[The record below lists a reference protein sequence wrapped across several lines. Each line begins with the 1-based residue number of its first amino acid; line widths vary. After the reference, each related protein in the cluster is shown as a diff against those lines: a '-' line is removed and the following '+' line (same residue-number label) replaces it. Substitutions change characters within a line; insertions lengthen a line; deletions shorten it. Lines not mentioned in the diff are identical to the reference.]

1 MRALAVIALLTAP
14 AGAAG
19 PPPEP
24 AGYRLDAYRAPTPLT
39 VAGKA
44 AIDTAEAQRLWAAQ
58 DAVFIDVAA
67 AVRRPAALP
76 AGTIWSPTPH
86 LDIPGSLW
94 LPDSRPRRAKP
105 GNRGLVP
112 CQPRA
117 DRRGAARYAARLLL
131 PGRLLDELERDEAGA
146 RLGLWHGTLVSR
158 RRRWMAQG
166 GLAARRGATAERR
179 AALRRRPDAGQRRPF
194 TACA

>member
-1 MRALAVIALLTAP
+1 VIVHIMRALAVIALLTAP

-24 AGYRLDAYRAPTPLT
+24 AGYRLDAYHAPTPLT

-94 LPDSRPRRAKP
+94 LPDS
-105 GNRGLVP
+105 G
-112 CQPRA
+112 
-117 DRRGAARYAARLLL
+117 RGALSPEIEAWFRASLARIA
-131 PGRLLDELERDEAGA
+131 
-146 RLGLWHGTLVSR
+146 
-158 RRRWMAQG
+158 
-166 GLAARRGATAERR
+166 AARRDTPLVFYCRADCWMSWNATKRALDWGYVKARWYRDGADGWRK
-179 AALRRRPDAGQRRPF
+179 AALPLAAAQPPSDAPR
-194 TACA
+194 